1 MPFDQN
7 KRALTSF
14 ELEELD
20 LNLDLD
26 QSDIGDLSSESGDEV
41 DVDLDLVNIN
51 LDHQNGL
58 ESIEDMEMAENM
70 SDSSDDEPLAYYLP
84 GYEKTWGEFEPF
96 QFNFKNENISTQL
109 NQPSMYLRKYISD
122 TFFEQMALFTNMREV
137 IETGRSLETSEYE
150 LRKFFGASMLIGIYG
165 LPRIRM
171 Y

>member
-14 ELEELD
+14 ELEELV

-26 QSDIGDLSSESGDEV
+26 QSDIGDLSSESGDEG

-51 LDHQNGL
+51 LDHQDGL
-58 ESIEDMEMAENM
+58 ESIEDMEIAENM
-70 SDSSDDEPLAYYLP
+70 SDSSDDEPLAHYLP
-84 GYEKTWGEFEPF
+84 SYEKTWSRVREFEPF

-150 LRKFFGASMLIGIYG
+150 L
-165 LPRIRM
+165 
-171 Y
+171 